1 MTAGLLLIAAAL
13 GFVLYN
19 NWDSRRAGDAAE
31 EAREALRISMEHRNP
46 SAVPQFG
53 SSDFSSASVPASV
66 PDSAQPDMEGESAP
80 VYANRPTL
88 PDTVPAVP
96 VMPSEELDGSLYIGI
111 LEIPS
116 LSLSLPVMENWD
128 YDKLKIAPCRYTG
141 NLYADDLVIAAHNYA
156 SHFGKI
162 GTLSNGAE
170 LIFTDMKGEK
180 HIYTV
185 CDLEQIPGTAVEQMQ
200 FGSADDWDL
209 TLFTCTLN
217 GQSRVT
223 VRAERRE

>member
-1 MTAGLLLIAAAL
+1 MKIAKYCCFIAGTALLLAAL
-13 GFVLYN
+13 FLVLHN
-19 NWDSRRAGDAAE
+19 IREDKNGGEQAE
-31 EAREALRISMEHRNP
+31 AVLSALREDIPEPVTETMMP
-46 SAVPQFG
+46 T
-53 SSDFSSASVPASV
+53 
-66 PDSAQPDMEGESAP
+66 GESYDL
-80 VYANRPTL
+80 YAEYEEP
-88 PDTVPAVP
+88 TVPEMETA
-96 VMPSEELDGSLYIGI
+96 EIDGHSYIGY
-111 LEIPS
+111 LTIPD
-116 LSLSLPVMENWD
+116 LDIELPVMAGWSYPE
-128 YDKLKIAPCRYTG
+128 LKIAPCRYTG

-185 CDLEQIPGTAVEQMQ
+185 CDLEQIPGTAVEQIQ